1 MQVGQ
6 TNRRAF
12 IAALGGAAAW
22 PRMTHAQQQTDKVW
36 RVGYLSPSSA
46 TDFSVSM
53 FNTFRLKLQNLGY
66 FEGKNLRLEVR
77 RAEGDLA
84 RLPALATE
92 LVSLGP
98 DVILTGGT
106 PATRAVQHATSSIPI
121 VMVAVADP
129 IGEGF
134 IRSFP
139 NPGGNITGNSDL
151 SVDLAAK
158 SLELL
163 HLAFPNAKRIAV
175 LATPVSSI
183 KAKVEEAKIAAV
195 PLGLTIIPVMVPTP
209 ADMDGP
215 FATIHNER
223 CDALLVLADTRLITR
238 GLVELSNTTRLPTLS
253 QYIDFVDMGGLMGY
267 GPNISWIFPQ
277 AAIYVDRI
285 LKGANP
291 ADLPVEQP
299 TKFELVINLKTSKLL
314 GLTIPDSIVARA
326 DRVIE

>member
-1 MQVGQ
+1 M
-6 TNRRAF
+6 NRRTF

-22 PRMTHAQQQTDKVW
+22 PLVARGQQQPIKVW
-36 RVGYLSPSSA
+36 RVGYLSPSPA

-53 FNTFRLKLQNLGY
+53 FNTFRLKLQDLGY

-84 RLPALATE
+84 RLPALAKE
-92 LVSLGP
+92 LVSLEP
-98 DVILTGGT
+98 DVILTGGAR
-106 PATRAVQHATSSIPI
+106 ATRAVQHATSSIPI
-121 VMVAVADP
+121 VMVAVGDP

-134 IRSFP
+134 IKSFP
-139 NPGGNITGNSDL
+139 QPGGNITGNSDL

-175 LATPVSSI
+175 LLTPVLNAKI
-183 KAKVEEAKIAAV
+183 KEAKIAAE
-195 PLGLTIIPVMVPTP
+195 PLGLTIIPVTVSTP

-215 FATIHNER
+215 FATIHNES

-238 GLVELSNTTRLPTLS
+238 RLVELSNATRLPALS
-253 QYIDFVDMGGLMGY
+253 QYVDFVDMGGLMGY

-277 AAIYVDRI
+277 AAIYVDKI
-285 LKGANP
+285 LRGTRP
-291 ADLPVEQP
+291 ADLPVEFP
-299 TKFELVINLKTSKLL
+299 PSWNSL
-314 GLTIPDSIVARA
+314 SISRPPRPSA
-326 DRVIE
+326 